1 MNKLLKIGEVKI
13 RTALSKSTIYKMINA
28 GTFPRQ
34 RQQNLHSVA
43 WLETEVDQWI
53 SDRIYR

>member
-1 MNKLLKIGEVKI
+1 MNKLLKIGEVKH

-34 RQQNLHSVA
+34 RQQNLHAVA
-43 WLETEVDQWI
+43 WLEAEVEQWI
-53 SDRIYR
+53 RGRMYR